1 MVKKSTAKQL
11 AILDALREG
20 KATGSAPDLSKAA
33 TVEELPKGPRN
44 YMGLPGTTIV
54 GIGKFP
60 RTVEDPEVQAR
71 IENSRSFKNGHVW
84 IDNKTPEQL
93 EQVEAALD
101 NLSLGQL
108 QKLALACGQRDIS
121 RLTKLQ
127 LLEVVTRDGVSL
139 L

>member
-1 MVKKSTAKQL
+1 MAKRNSAQQAAILKALKEGKSTEA
-11 AILDALREG
+11 D
-20 KATGSAPDLSKAA
+20 PDFSK
-33 TVEELPKGPRN
+33 VEEEVPDGPRN

-60 RTVEDPEVQAR
+60 RTEEDPEVQAR

-84 IDNKTPEQL
+84 LDNKTPEQN
-93 EQVEAALD
+93 EQIEAALD
-101 NLSLGQL
+101 NLSLSQL

-127 LLEVVTRDGVSL
+127 LLEVVTRDGASL